1 MRQPF
6 SKQEME
12 FINSINPENDVKLI
26 LDKLKFRKICLRNFR
41 IAQTLLK
48 EGAKEGLNLYQIA

>member
-12 FINSINPENDVKLI
+12 LINSIDPESDVKLI
-26 LDKLKFRKICLRNFR
+26 RDKLKFRKICLRNFR
-41 IAQTLLK
+41 IAQILLK
-48 EGAKEGLNLYQIA
+48 AAAQGGLNLYQIA